1 MEISV
6 KSIFHEILDV
16 PDNASKEEIKTKYIE
31 KCKKYHPDISNEEN
45 NMMMA
50 LINEAYDMLIKS
62 FQGKGK
68 ENEHISINM
77 SNGISKYH
85 DQAYAFYKQGV
96 KNLNMVQSIQ
106 GRLNLFNN
114 EKEIKELETLTMRA
128 LYYLNIVCM
137 EYRESEYYEDAI
149 NKIKEINRYRTI
161 GKRVKEYSK
170 LLDDDD
176 SFHCHDSSG
185 NKR

>member
-1 MEISV
+1 M

-16 PDNASKEEIKTKYIE
+16 PENASKEELKAKYIE
-31 KCKKYHPDISNEEN
+31 KCKKYHPDITNEEN
-45 NMMMA
+45 NIRMA
-50 LINEAYDMLIKS
+50 LINEAYDILIKS
-62 FQGKGK
+62 FQEKRK
-68 ENEHISINM
+68 ENEHTSVNK
-77 SNGISKYH
+77 SNGIVKYH

-96 KNLNMVQSIQ
+96 KSLNAVQSIQ
-106 GRLNLFNN
+106 GRINLFNN
-114 EKEIKELETLTMRA
+114 EKELKEFEVLAMRA

-149 NKIKEINRYRTI
+149 SKIKEINRYRVI
-161 GKRVKEYSK
+161 SKRVKEYSK